1 MRRIASTLTL
11 ILIATLPLT
20 ALDVGIRG
28 EFRNRAV
35 YLMNKDARSDTSDA
49 LGIFDSRLRVWLE
62 SSVNTNL
69 SFIYNLQIGDVSWG
83 DLAGTSRKDGE
94 QHLIAGGSQGTE
106 GINLKT
112 RQMYMRYQQGSS
124 SFLIGF
130 VPFRTPLAFVMDS
143 NIPGLVWNT
152 RLLGLDMTLMYAR
165 AYAGPSW
172 NGDGKDSVL
181 ASKTADAVDLG
192 NDRNDYYLSAGYSF
206 GESLGLTGWLLVD
219 DNNRFKHEAPTSKKL
234 FSDLYYWGMQAKGKL
249 TSALSY
255 EANLVIGTGSIT
267 SVGEGSE
274 AVSSWAFQGKGSL
287 NLDGFVFKFQ
297 YRMLSGNAAS
307 DSSPGT
313 TVNQFAVLDGDEGS
327 TGSWMGLLF
336 GGGPFADQFY
346 FHYGSASA
354 RRVNITKGY
363 FVRNDPGITAI
374 EFCLEKEMHE
384 GTATFIL
391 SGGYAQTTRA
401 VLDSSGEE
409 AYTLGVELDIGL
421 KARLM
426 KELELYIQLAYLFPG
441 SALGPTIALDNA
453 VYSRPAFGS
462 DPVLRIDAALAM
474 SF

>member
-1 MRRIASTLTL
+1 MRRLVYALIVLLFAS
-11 ILIATLPLT
+11 LPLL
-20 ALDVGIRG
+20 ALGVDVHG

-35 YLMNKDARSDTSDA
+35 YLMNKDAKSDTGDTLA
-49 LGIFDSRLRVWLE
+49 IFDSRLRVWLE
-62 SSVNTNL
+62 STVNTNL
-69 SFIYNLQIGDVSWG
+69 DFVYNLQIGDISWG

-94 QHLIAGGSQGTE
+94 QHFIAGGSQGTE
-106 GINLKT
+106 GINIKT
-112 RQMYMRYQQGSS
+112 RQMYMRYRDGSS

-130 VPFRTPLAFVMDS
+130 IPFKTPLAFLLDS
-143 NIPGLVWNT
+143 NLPGMVWNT
-152 RLLGLDMTLMYAR
+152 AFLGLDISMMYAR

-172 NGDGKDSVL
+172 NGDNTDKVL
-181 ASKTADAVDLG
+181 ASKTSDSIDLG
-192 NDRNDYYLSAGYSF
+192 DDRNDYYLSAGYSF
-206 GESLGLTGWLLVD
+206 GDTLGLTGWLLVD

-234 FSDLYYWGMQAKGKL
+234 FSDLYYWGLQAKGKL
-249 TSALSY
+249 TAALSY
-255 EANLVIGTGSIT
+255 EANLVIGSGSIT

-274 AVSSWAFQGKGSL
+274 SVSSWAFQGKGSL
-287 NLDGFVFKFQ
+287 ALEGFTFKFQ

-313 TVNQFAVLDGDEGS
+313 AVQQFAVLDGDEGS
-327 TGSWMGLLF
+327 TGSWMGILF

-354 RRVNITKGY
+354 RRVNVTKGY
-363 FVRNDPGITAI
+363 FVRNDPGITAL
-374 EFCLEKEMHE
+374 EFCIEKDMHE
-384 GTATFIL
+384 GKASFLL

-401 VLDSSGEE
+401 VLDAAGEE
-409 AYTLGVELDIGL
+409 VYTLGVELDIGL

-453 VYSRPAFGS
+453 VYSRPAMGS
-462 DPVLRIDAALAM
+462 DPVMRIDAALAM

>member
-1 MRRIASTLTL
+1 MRQLVSIVFILLFASLHL
-11 ILIATLPLT
+11 A
-20 ALDVGIRG
+20 ALNVDVHG

-35 YLMNKDARSDTSDA
+35 YLMNKDAKSETGDTLA
-49 LGIFDSRLRVWLE
+49 IFDSRLRVWLE
-62 SSVNTNL
+62 SGVNTNL
-69 SFIYNLQIGDVSWG
+69 GFVYNLQIGDVSWG
-83 DLAGTSRKDGE
+83 DLSGTSRKDGE
-94 QHLIAGGSQGTE
+94 QHFIAGGSQGTE

-112 RQMYMRYQQGSS
+112 RQMYMRYQDGDS

-130 VPFRTPLAFVMDS
+130 VPFKTPLAFLLDS
-143 NIPGLVWNT
+143 NLPGLVLNT
-152 RLLGLDMTLMYAR
+152 SLFGLDVRMMYAR

-172 NGDGKDSVL
+172 NGDNKDKVL

-192 NDRNDYYLSAGYSF
+192 DDRNDYFLSAGYVI
-206 GESLGLTGWLLVD
+206 GEYLGLTGWLLVD

-234 FSDLYYWGMQAKGKL
+234 FSDLYYWGVQAKGKL
-249 TSALSY
+249 SSALTY

-274 AVSSWAFQGKGSL
+274 SVSSWAFQGKGSVAL
-287 NLDGFVFKFQ
+287 EGFKFKFQ
-297 YRMLSGNAAS
+297 YRMLSGNSAS
-307 DSSPGT
+307 DTDPGSP
-313 TVNQFAVLDGDEGS
+313 VQQFAVLDGDEGS

-336 GGGPFADQFY
+336 GGGPFADQYY

-363 FVRNDPGITAI
+363 FVRNDPGITAL
-374 EFCLEKEMHE
+374 EFCIEKDMHE
-384 GTATFIL
+384 GKATFIL

-401 VLDSSGEE
+401 VLDADGEE

-421 KARLM
+421 KTRLM

-453 VYSRPAFGS
+453 VYSRPAMGT